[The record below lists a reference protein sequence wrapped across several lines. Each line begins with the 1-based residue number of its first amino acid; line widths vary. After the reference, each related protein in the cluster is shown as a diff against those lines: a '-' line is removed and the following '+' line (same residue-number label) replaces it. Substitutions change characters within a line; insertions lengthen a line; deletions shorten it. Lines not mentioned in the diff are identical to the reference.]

1 MAGINPNLLV
11 TTLNVNGLHTS
22 KTEICRT
29 EFKKWYNYIFSK
41 RDILYIQ
48 KYKLIVRMEKYIL
61 CKQITKKNK
70 SWSDYTY
77 ISKTDLLLK
86 QKLLLESKKEKFN
99 NKMINLPRKHNN
111 YKHYMLTNKA
121 PKFMKQ

>member
-11 TTLNVNGLHTS
+11 TTLNVNGLHTW

-29 EFKKWYNYIFSK
+29 EFKKLYNYIFSK

-61 CKQITKKNK
+61 CKQ
-70 SWSDYTY
+70 
-77 ISKTDLLLK
+77 LLK
-86 QKLLLESKKEKFN
+86 K
-99 NKMINLPRKHNN
+99 
-111 YKHYMLTNKA
+111 TKA
-121 PKFMKQ
+121 GVSILILAK

>member
-61 CKQITKKNK
+61 CKQ
-70 SWSDYTY
+70 
-77 ISKTDLLLK
+77 LLK
-86 QKLLLESKKEKFN
+86 K
-99 NKMINLPRKHNN
+99 
-111 YKHYMLTNKA
+111 TKA
-121 PKFMKQ
+121 GVTILILAKQTFC